1 MSRSFYSRAI
11 SYGTIG
17 AALALMLSAAGF
29 LTVYS
34 SGILLGVLCAA
45 WLGEDFK
52 WQVGKFVGAVV
63 VITSLASY
71 VFYLFAAGDFSFASF
86 AGRQR
91 DSAIYLMLWVVF
103 VRLFQRKSERDWLA
117 LHLLTFASAL
127 LALGLNV
134 TAQSGVIM
142 LVYLFASFC
151 VWISRQVN
159 VSASR
164 AENAKLV
171 KPLDASKIQKHR
183 LRASPQSKQLF
194 AVSLC
199 IVLLIVG
206 FAMPIFLT
214 APRITESALASLKGR
229 GSVIGFT
236 DSISLGSIGQLQQSN
251 QIVMRVRVDN
261 APVEIN
267 GRLRWRGTAFDFF
280 DGREWKR
287 SNLDSNE
294 ATAVDDK
301 LFRIGTTR
309 DVKRL
314 VRQTFYVEPTDTPV
328 LFAASRLVAI
338 EGELPFVVM
347 DAEGGAQSAS
357 HLGQTLSYRAYSD
370 VEDLSGTSLAAD
382 LNTIPDAYQRYLQL
396 PANFDS
402 RITQLADNLALQ
414 AGAQNNYERAR
425 SFEAYLKNEFK
436 YSFEMR
442 AEGQDPVADFLFR
455 VREGHC
461 EYFASAMALMLR
473 AQGIPSRVVVGYQGG
488 EYNEAANAYT
498 VRQREAHSW
507 VEAYFPQNNSW
518 MTFDPTP
525 VWYSPSDDGIG
536 NAWFAQLKDYV
547 EAFDLVWAQYV
558 VSYGKQEQQW
568 LAGSLRE
575 GLGEQRRMFARR
587 FNALSE
593 NLRRKYESFG
603 DAIPETRDA
612 DGVSREAMLLIGILM
627 IAVMIFLV
635 HRIYQ
640 RRNKT
645 VAQKSQAIAGSAS
658 LSVSPLTM
666 FEFYTRMTTTLKAQG
681 FERKAAE
688 TPAEF
693 AATLKIPAASV
704 VTNAFERAR
713 YGGEILT
720 ANEAKEIEDCL
731 RRLEVTGDDGSD
743 GVKTVKVGR

>member
-1 MSRSFYSRAI
+1 MSQSFYSRAI

-17 AALALMLSAAGF
+17 AALALMLSAVGF

-52 WQVGKFVGAVV
+52 RQFGKFVGAAL
-63 VITSLASY
+63 VIASLTSY
-71 VFYLFAAGDFSFASF
+71 MFYLFVAGDFSFASLT
-86 AGRQR
+86 GRQR
-91 DSAIYLMLWVVF
+91 DSAIYLMLWVVL
-103 VRLFQRKSERDWLA
+103 VRLFQRKSERDWLT
-117 LHLLTFASAL
+117 LHLLTFTFAV
-127 LALGLNV
+127 LALGLAV

-151 VWISRQVN
+151 VWIIRQVN
-159 VSASR
+159 VSASC

-171 KPLDASKIQKHR
+171 KPLDASKIQKHG

-199 IVLLIVG
+199 TVLLIVG
-206 FAMPIFLT
+206 FAVPIFLT

-236 DSISLGSIGQLQQSN
+236 DSISLGSIGRLQQSD
-251 QIVMRVRVDN
+251 QVVMRVRVDN
-261 APVEIN
+261 APVEMN

-280 DGREWKR
+280 DGREWNR
-287 SNLDSNE
+287 SNLNSNE
-294 ATAVDDK
+294 ATAVEDK

-314 VRQTFYVEPTDTPV
+314 VRQTFFVEPTDTPV

-370 VEDLSGTSLAAD
+370 VEDLSGLSLAAD
-382 LNTIPDAYQRYLQL
+382 WNKIPDAYSRYLQL
-396 PANFDS
+396 PANFDN
-402 RITQLADNLALQ
+402 RIAQLADKLALQ

-425 SFEAYLKNEFK
+425 SFEAYLKDEFK

-442 AEGQDPVADFLFR
+442 AEGRDPVADFLFR

-473 AQGIPSRVVVGYQGG
+473 AQGIPSRVVVGYQSG
-488 EYNEAANAYT
+488 EYNAAANAYT

-518 MTFDPTP
+518 VTFDPTP

-536 NAWFAQLKDYV
+536 NAWLSQLKDYA

-575 GLGEQRRMFARR
+575 GLGEQRQMFARR

-593 NLRRKYESFG
+593 SLRRKYENFRGSV
-603 DAIPETRDA
+603 PETREA
-612 DGVSREAMLLIGILM
+612 NGVLREAMLLLGISL
-627 IAVMIFLV
+627 IAGMVFLV
-635 HRIYQ
+635 HRLYQ
-640 RRNKT
+640 RRSKT
-645 VAQKSQAIAGSAS
+645 VTQKSQAAIVSAS
-658 LSVSPLTM
+658 LSSSSSAM
-666 FEFYTRMTTTLKAQG
+666 FEFYTRMTTVLKARG
-681 FERKAAE
+681 FEREPSE

-693 AATLKIPAASV
+693 AASLKIPAASV

-713 YGGEILT
+713 YGGEFLT
-720 ANEAKEIEDCL
+720 PNDAKEIEDCL
-731 RRLEVTGDDGSD
+731 RHLEASGEDGSD
-743 GVKTVKVGR
+743 V